1 VNSKAKLIADKF
13 KMMPHP
19 EGGYFKEMYKSDE
32 KILSGHLPERYGD
45 ERKFSTA
52 IYFMLADNQFSALH
66 RIKSDE
72 LWHFYSGSSL
82 TIYVIDE
89 KGNLSLIKLGV
100 DFEKGDVPQAIVKRN
115 YWFGAHVNEK
125 NSYSFVGCTVAPG
138 FHFDDFEMGDRKNL
152 LKLFPQ
158 HEEVIIK
165 LTDQWL
171 IVNR

>member
-1 VNSKAKLIADKF
+1 VNSKAKYIADKF

-89 KGNLSLIKLGV
+89 TGDLSCENSLEMSV
-100 DFEKGDVPQAIVKRN
+100 VKT
-115 YWFGAHVNEK
+115 H
-125 NSYSFVGCTVAPG
+125 
-138 FHFDDFEMGDRKNL
+138 
-152 LKLFPQ
+152 
-158 HEEVIIK
+158 
-165 LTDQWL
+165 
-171 IVNR
+171 